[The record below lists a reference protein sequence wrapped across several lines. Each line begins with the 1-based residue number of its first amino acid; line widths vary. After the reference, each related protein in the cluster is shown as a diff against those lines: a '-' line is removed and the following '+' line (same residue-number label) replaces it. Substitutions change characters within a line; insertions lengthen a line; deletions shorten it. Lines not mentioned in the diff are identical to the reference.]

1 MVNSRINSISSNEQV
16 FREATP
22 IYQIQSHNSKL
33 LRERRKITKPQKAAT
48 ARGHRNLSDGGGGYL
63 TSVVVYKGTI
73 TAGDGE
79 GKTYTGS
86 TERKAIYMSTV
97 QRLTPVATERIHL
110 GQRERRNRYRK
121 CKMANPKEMSKIH
134 TRQQSV

>member
-48 ARGHRNLSDGGGGYL
+48 ARGHRKLSGGGEGGYL

-86 TERKAIYMSTV
+86 TERKFKE
-97 QRLTPVATERIHL
+97 RL
-110 GQRERRNRYRK
+110 
-121 CKMANPKEMSKIH
+121 
-134 TRQQSV
+134 